1 LELPALEPP
10 AMRMIA
16 AGLLAAFALPLLAA
30 AQAETGARAETGSQ
44 NAASAATAQEE
55 WTRFRGPNG
64 TGISTAK
71 GIPSE
76 WTEKDYNWNATLP
89 GKGHSS
95 PVVWGDKVFLLSAAA
110 DSAERIVLCLDAA
123 TGKTLWERRYP
134 SHTHAKHFKNS
145 FATATPALDRD
156 HVYCSWS
163 TPEQY
168 TLLALGHDGSE
179 AWRVD
184 LGPVVSQ
191 HSTGVSPIVFDDM
204 VILSNDQDGPIMD
217 NPNTGVSFLMA
228 LNTSDGQVRWR
239 TERNSEVVSYSTPCV
254 YRSPETG
261 LPELIFNSQAHGI
274 SSIDPYTGRL
284 NWEIGALDKR
294 AVSSPVVAAGLIFGT
309 TGSGGGGNYVVAIHP
324 GKNPTVA
331 YKITQMAPYVPT
343 LLAKDDLLFLWGDN
357 GVVSC
362 VDAATGKVHW
372 RQRVGGN
379 YSGSPIAILDR
390 LYCIAEDGTV
400 VVLAAG
406 PDYQLIARN
415 PLGENS
421 NSTPAVAGGRLY
433 LRTVSHLICVGGK

>member
-1 LELPALEPP
+1 
-10 AMRMIA
+10 MRMIA
-16 AGLLAAFALPLLAA
+16 AGLLCVAMLPALAH
-30 AQAETGARAETGSQ
+30 AE
-44 NAASAATAQEE
+44 NAASAKTAAGVQNQDEE

-71 GIPSE
+71 GIPAE
-76 WTEKDYNWNATLP
+76 WTEQDYNWKATLP
-89 GKGHSS
+89 GQGHSS
-95 PVVWGDKVFLLSAAA
+95 PVVWGDKVFVLSATA
-110 DSAERIVLCLDAA
+110 DTAERIVLCLDTA
-123 TGKTLWERRYP
+123 TGKTDWERRYP
-134 SHTHAKHFKNS
+134 SHAHGKHFKNS

-156 HVYCSWS
+156 RVYVSWS

-168 TLLALGHDGSE
+168 TVLALSHDGRE

-204 VILSNDQDGPIMD
+204 VILSNDQDGPMKE
-217 NPNTGVSFLMA
+217 NPNTGISFLMA
-228 LNTSDGQVRWR
+228 LNASDGQVRWR

-254 YRSPETG
+254 YYPPEGT
-261 LPELIFNSQAHGI
+261 PELIFNSQAHGI

-343 LLAKDDLLFLWGDN
+343 LLAKGELLFLWGDN

-362 VDAATGKVHW
+362 VDAATGKAHW

-379 YSGSPIAILDR
+379 YLGSPIAIEDR

-400 VVLAAG
+400 VVLAAE
-406 PDYQLIARN
+406 PDYRLIARN

-433 LRTVSHLICVGGK
+433 LRTVSHLISVGGK